1 MNLKI
6 CCIII
11 ANGSR
16 GETHF
21 ALRVAS
27 HNEIIQQKAI
37 RGVFSSELLEWYR
50 NQYNIPLHTFMEMN
64 LDEDIILM
72 DYYRRQYWNEV
83 RFGVRNWGDESVDFK
98 MPSFMFFRQFGGTL
112 PPPNGFELQNEYTVK
127 AESYKMPSTTEVES
141 RGLRISRKNVY
152 DGSNGDPMTGGAN
165 QESVYEM
172 DQKTFA
178 ELLKQAD
185 DPEFW
190 ETVDEFNSGA

>member
-1 MNLKI
+1 
-6 CCIII
+6 
-11 ANGSR
+11 
-16 GETHF
+16 
-21 ALRVAS
+21 
-27 HNEIIQQKAI
+27 
-37 RGVFSSELLEWYR
+37 
-50 NQYNIPLHTFMEMN
+50 MEMN